1 MKLSELKKVIREEVG
16 KVVRE
21 ADSFSQQSYTHM
33 KPYMQSIQQSIKNLQ
48 ILNDKIETAGPLS
61 EEIVDALEKLE
72 ELWMK
77 IKQAR

>member
-33 KPYMQSIQQSIKNLQ
+33 KPFKAEIAKQMMQLQ
-48 ILNDKIETAGPLS
+48 DLNKKIEESGPLS
-61 EEIVDALEKLE
+61 EEIVDAIESLGGLISNINTK
-72 ELWMK
+72 
-77 IKQAR
+77 

>member
-1 MKLSELKKVIREEVG
+1 MKKSELKTLIKEEVR

-61 EEIVDALEKLE
+61 EEIVDALEILE